1 MQIGI
6 IGLPNAGKS
15 TIFNALTSGHAP
27 AADYPFT
34 TINPNIGIISIPDHR
49 VHRLA
54 EIYKPK
60 KATHAHIRFVDIA
73 GLVKGASKGEGLGNK
88 FLSHI
93 REVDA
98 IIHVVRL
105 FTDDNVSHPM
115 GSLDPLRD
123 IGIINTELLL
133 ADLES
138 LEKQVE
144 SISGAA
150 KSGEKKAKE
159 RLSLLEEIKQSLEKG
174 ISVRHLTLSGDA
186 VTSLFLLTSKPIL
199 YVGNIGEGSKPLDL
213 INQIEVH
220 AKKEKSESLILS
232 GKLESEIVQLS
243 DSEKDAFRAEMG
255 IEETGLNKL
264 IKKSFSLLNL
274 ITFFTG
280 RSVEVK
286 AWPIPRGTRAP
297 QAAGK
302 IHSDMEKGFI
312 KAEICTF
319 KDIDTYS
326 SEAALREKGLIRME
340 GKEYVM
346 QEGDVVYFRF
356 SS

>member
-34 TINPNIGIISIPDHR
+34 TINPNIGIISIPDRR
-49 VHRLA
+49 VVRLA
-54 EIYKPK
+54 EIYKPR

-73 GLVKGASKGEGLGNK
+73 GLVEGASKGEGLGNK

-123 IGIINTELLL
+123 IGIVNTELLL

-150 KSGEKKAKE
+150 KSGDKKAKE
-159 RLSLLEEIKQSLEKG
+159 RLSQLDNIYQSLEKG
-174 ISVRHLTLSGDA
+174 TPVRHLSLPEET
-186 VTSLFLLTSKPIL
+186 VKSLFLLTSKPVL
-199 YVGNIGEGSKPLDL
+199 YCGNIGEGPKPEDL
-213 INQIEVH
+213 VEKIETH

-319 KDIDTYS
+319 KDIDIYG
-326 SEAALREKGLIRME
+326 SEATLREKGLIRME